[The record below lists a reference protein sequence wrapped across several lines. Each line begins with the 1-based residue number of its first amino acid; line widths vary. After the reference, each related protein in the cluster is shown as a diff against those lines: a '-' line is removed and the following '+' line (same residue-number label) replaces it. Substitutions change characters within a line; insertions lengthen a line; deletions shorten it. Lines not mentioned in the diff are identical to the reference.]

1 MHNDDEVLVGL
12 RRRIPLLSLDE
23 LRALPEAQ
31 EYDGG
36 VYFLWQNDQLQY
48 IGKSSHVLERLA
60 KQGYVNKYAPFQ
72 QGKSQIPIPFDR
84 HTCIVL
90 EQGFVKQPG
99 TPALLRDYERLY
111 IGTYPT
117 PYNDPRY
124 QAFT

>member
-1 MHNDDEVLVGL
+1 MHNDPAILAELKGRL
-12 RRRIPLLSLDE
+12 PLLSLDE

-36 VYFLWQNDQLQY
+36 VYFLWQDDQLQY
-48 IGKSSHVLERLA
+48 VGKSSHVLERLA

-72 QGKSQIPIPFDR
+72 NGKSQIAIPFDR

-90 EQGFVKQPG
+90 ETGFVKQPG
-99 TPALLRDYERLY
+99 TPQMLRDYERLY
-111 IGTYPT
+111 IGTYET
-117 PYNDPRY
+117 PYNNPRF